1 MAKDIWWAN
10 IVFREFSAHYIDKTD
25 EEIVED
31 VRESLVRLAKLDPDG
46 DSFGAFMVSKAMER
60 HGAAPAK
67 ASAENGRMVGRPPK
81 PKADIP
87 ADATELYD
95 RAARLKVDEVDAR
108 NCWEATRQRGGKDA
122 DGRPIENFDAYLMSW
137 ANTSKRK
144 RSRTA

>member
-25 EEIVED
+25 EEIVKD

-46 DSFGAFMVSKAMER
+46 GSFGAFMVSKAMER

-67 ASAENGRMVGRPPK
+67 ASAKNGRMGGRPPK
-81 PKADIP
+81 PKVGIP

-137 ANTSKRK
+137 TNTSKRK